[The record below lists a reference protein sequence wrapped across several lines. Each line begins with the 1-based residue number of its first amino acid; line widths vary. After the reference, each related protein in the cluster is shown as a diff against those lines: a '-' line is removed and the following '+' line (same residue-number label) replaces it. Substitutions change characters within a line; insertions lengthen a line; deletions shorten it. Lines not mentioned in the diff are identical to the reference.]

1 MALEFI
7 NRKRA
12 RWAQGDGA
20 SDPEPPEEAC
30 PHDVVP
36 PALARW
42 FTGVLQ
48 RTPPRYHPAEPDNV
62 LRALAS
68 GGAVAGEDFNDMSV
82 QELRDV
88 WPCLRELASEF
99 LATFPSGR
107 RSPVAPPAGRPQG
120 SDGPSGEVAPP
131 LVESATPAGP
141 EGGDAALA
149 ALGLLA
155 AARFRGACMEP
166 KDLADAVQT
175 LGRVTPEEL
184 QVAWARRHGGAGG
197 NPRERALQLV
207 GNMSEFAATQEL
219 LRREL
224 CGWHRSAYK
233 YASAV
238 RLWGQVARGL
248 GVPPWPPTD
257 SVLGAFAFAV
267 QNGNTLMTY
276 CTQVR
281 AALRLVRIPLGCLE
295 DTSSLARG
303 AAKPVPG
310 TSRFRARA
318 SAHDTRSLAGHV
330 REVLRDPLVADSFV
344 VARHFCLRFASEVVP
359 LEHDGPHSR
368 VVLAVEGDLPKACIY
383 LHKRKMHTETV
394 VVTRRCICALQSRQ
408 LCGVCVLQRRAGRG
422 RLFPGLSYRA
432 ALATLKAAALAL
444 GFERAAE
451 WGTHAFRRGWADE
464 CLAAGGVPALFHS
477 GGWRGVAAFGYASAA
492 SRDAMTAAE
501 WPVEFSDSSA
511 SDGAP

>member
-1 MALEFI
+1 
-7 NRKRA
+7 
-12 RWAQGDGA
+12 
-20 SDPEPPEEAC
+20 
-30 PHDVVP
+30 
-36 PALARW
+36 
-42 FTGVLQ
+42 
-48 RTPPRYHPAEPDNV
+48 
-62 LRALAS
+62 
-68 GGAVAGEDFNDMSV
+68 
-82 QELRDV
+82 
-88 WPCLRELASEF
+88 
-99 LATFPSGR
+99 
-107 RSPVAPPAGRPQG
+107 
-120 SDGPSGEVAPP
+120 
-131 LVESATPAGP
+131 
-141 EGGDAALA
+141 
-149 ALGLLA
+149 
-155 AARFRGACMEP
+155 MEP

-197 NPRERALQLV
+197 NPRERAFQLV

-368 VVLAVEGDLPKACIY
+368 VVLAVDGDLPKACIY